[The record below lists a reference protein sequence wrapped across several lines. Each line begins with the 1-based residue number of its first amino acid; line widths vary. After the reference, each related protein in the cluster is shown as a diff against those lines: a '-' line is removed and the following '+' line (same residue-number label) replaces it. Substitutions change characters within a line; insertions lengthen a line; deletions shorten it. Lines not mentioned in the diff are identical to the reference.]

1 MRLAL
6 SGVALGVIGAA
17 ALSTLLASQLF
28 GVSPRDPMTYVG
40 VAGMLIV
47 VALASGYLPAL
58 RASRVSPMTALRA
71 E

>member
-40 VAGMLIV
+40 VAGMLIA